1 MALPVSFI
9 LMLLLSCYGHHFIS
23 SVTAARLLQQTPA
36 ETAAGLYEIRLV
48 GGRYPGEGRVEM
60 FDGQDWGTICDDT
73 FWYAEAE
80 VVCRQLGYATGTVV
94 RDWGGGTGPILMASV
109 DCRFDYETLMP
120 ALHLCYQSYRGND
133 CRHSEDVGVRC
144 QGRLNSPAESSEPPY
159 QPFWPNAPPPAP
171 VPPSPPLA
179 PGVIPPVKYD
189 IRLVGGNWPS
199 EGRVEVFDGKQW
211 GTICD
216 DDGMLGDYGQGFGN
230 LEASVICRELGY
242 EGGTAVLTYNDYY
255 SGTITMPEWGP
266 GLGPVLMDRVN
277 CNLDPVP
284 QTLRQCRS
292 INWEQDDFHVTCNH
306 RRDVGVRCY
315 GKDAPISLYQPSPP
329 YPPVPVTWVNL
340 ALGQPAFAS
349 SEDDTKNFCKVP
361 PCSPNLAVDGRKTDA
376 GLLFRSA
383 GYKGDLN
390 PWLSVDLGAVAYVYR
405 IQLYYRIDCCGEA
418 MGGVELRV
426 GNTSIILPEDVGL
439 IRSNPLVWVQRRPG
453 TTGGVLDVNLPVPAV
468 GRWLT
473 LQNQKVTDY
482 YMQRFLE
489 VIELEVYGLL
499 QGERA
504 PRPPSPPPPPPPP
517 RQPLP
522 PSPRPPRRPNK
533 SPNPPAPPP
542 LPLSGFTP
550 VALASG
556 FDSTCVL
563 FNTAGGLKCFG
574 FGRFGQLG
582 SGNNRDIGDR
592 PNEMGEAL
600 PLVKLGSG
608 LTPSSIASGCF
619 HMCAILQPGG
629 IVKCWGYNDN
639 GQLGLGDTLSRG
651 DERGEMG
658 ARLTAVDLGTGLT
671 ATALVAGCYHTCALL
686 QPGGI
691 VKCWGMNQAGQLGI
705 GDTVSR
711 GDQPGQMGDNLTAV
725 DLGPSN
731 QTVKALASGLHHTCA
746 ILQPQ
751 GVIKCWGL
759 NVFGQLGVGHIFN
772 RGDDPGEMGNK
783 LLTVDVGKNLS
794 ATALAAGSYH
804 TCAILQ
810 PGSIVKCWG
819 NNYYGQL
826 GLGNKL
832 DKGSGQYRDEMGE
845 QLPWVDLG
853 RPSVKPTA
861 ITSGEFFTC
870 VLMEPGGV
878 IKCWGMNS
886 AGQLGIGDTKNRG
899 DQPDEMGRKLPAVD
913 LGPGFNAT
921 VISAGLHHVCAV
933 LQPNNVL
940 KCWGGNDYGALGL
953 GDKKPRGTE
962 IYHMGANLPSVDL

>member
-1 MALPVSFI
+1 
-9 LMLLLSCYGHHFIS
+9 
-23 SVTAARLLQQTPA
+23 
-36 ETAAGLYEIRLV
+36 
-48 GGRYPGEGRVEM
+48 
-60 FDGQDWGTICDDT
+60 
-73 FWYAEAE
+73 
-80 VVCRQLGYATGTVV
+80 
-94 RDWGGGTGPILMASV
+94 
-109 DCRFDYETLMP
+109 
-120 ALHLCYQSYRGND
+120 
-133 CRHSEDVGVRC
+133 
-144 QGRLNSPAESSEPPY
+144 
-159 QPFWPNAPPPAP
+159 
-171 VPPSPPLA
+171 
-179 PGVIPPVKYD
+179 
-189 IRLVGGNWPS
+189 
-199 EGRVEVFDGKQW
+199 
-211 GTICD
+211 
-216 DDGMLGDYGQGFGN
+216 
-230 LEASVICRELGY
+230 
-242 EGGTAVLTYNDYY
+242 
-255 SGTITMPEWGP
+255 
-266 GLGPVLMDRVN
+266 
-277 CNLDPVP
+277 
-284 QTLRQCRS
+284 
-292 INWEQDDFHVTCNH
+292 
-306 RRDVGVRCY
+306 
-315 GKDAPISLYQPSPP
+315 
-329 YPPVPVTWVNL
+329 
-340 ALGQPAFAS
+340 
-349 SEDDTKNFCKVP
+349 
-361 PCSPNLAVDGRKTDA
+361 
-376 GLLFRSA
+376 
-383 GYKGDLN
+383 
-390 PWLSVDLGAVAYVYR
+390 
-405 IQLYYRIDCCGEA
+405 

-629 IVKCWGYNDN
+629 IVKCWG
-639 GQLGLGDTLSRG
+639 
-651 DERGEMG
+651 
-658 ARLTAVDLGTGLT
+658 
-671 ATALVAGCYHTCALL
+671 
-686 QPGGI
+686 
-691 VKCWGMNQAGQLGI
+691 MNQAGQLGI

-832 DKGSGQYRDEMGE
+832 DKGSGQYRDEMG
-845 QLPWVDLG
+845 
-853 RPSVKPTA
+853 
-861 ITSGEFFTC
+861 
-870 VLMEPGGV
+870 
-878 IKCWGMNS
+878 
-886 AGQLGIGDTKNRG
+886 
-899 DQPDEMGRKLPAVD
+899 
-913 LGPGFNAT
+913 
-921 VISAGLHHVCAV
+921 
-933 LQPNNVL
+933 
-940 KCWGGNDYGALGL
+940 
-953 GDKKPRGTE
+953 
-962 IYHMGANLPSVDL
+962 